1 MFCRSN
7 QCHVANPLSVH
18 HLCSSCM
25 RSCIYLATTKE
36 QARKTGF
43 LFGCRCVCQ
52 KEVAQNR
59 RPKIKLVHCYKRKGN
74 AMTTMSTLKLTAA
87 QKPTQMSPVQQRR
100 NKLAKRLW
108 EQMELAKAQ
117 QTGTQYT
124 ATKFRTITDN
134 ETGLRKQVETSKRV
148 KAWWFVADN
157 GKLSLSVRY
166 GTKVLELA
174 KGKHAVEV
182 GAEKDLVGV
191 LDVIKTAVLAGELD
205 TAIENAANKLRD
217 GFGG

>member
-1 MFCRSN
+1 
-7 QCHVANPLSVH
+7 
-18 HLCSSCM
+18 
-25 RSCIYLATTKE
+25 
-36 QARKTGF
+36 
-43 LFGCRCVCQ
+43 
-52 KEVAQNR
+52 
-59 RPKIKLVHCYKRKGN
+59 
-74 AMTTMSTLKLTAA
+74 MTTMSTLKLTAA

-108 EQMELAKAQ
+108 EQLELAKAQ
-117 QTGTQYT
+117 QAGTKYT

-134 ETGLRKQVETSKRV
+134 ETGLRKQVETNKRV

-174 KGKHAVEV
+174 KGKNAVEV

-191 LDVIKTAVLAGELD
+191 LDVIKAAVLAGELD